1 MPNSTSAK
9 KELRKADRRNTRNED
24 AKDHLALTLKKV
36 RKAIA
41 EGNETT
47 AREALKIALKELDK
61 ATRKG
66 ILKNNTRD
74 RKKSRLAKAVNKIK
88 K

>member
-1 MPNSTSAK
+1 MPNTKSAT

-24 AKDHLALTLKKV
+24 TKDELAFTLKKV

-41 EGNETT
+41 EGNKST
-47 AREALKIALKELDK
+47 AKEALKIALKELDK
-61 ATRKG
+61 AARKG
-66 ILKNNTRD
+66 LLKKNTRD
-74 RKKSRLAKAVNKIK
+74 RKKSRLSIAVNKIK